1 MGIGKCF
8 GWGNIQMSKI
18 QEIREELHEI
28 FSGKK
33 IKIWDSIIPLIV
45 FLAVNQLF
53 SLNYALVFSLLSG
66 AVFVI
71 YRLWA
76 KEKLAYAL
84 TGLAVVAVAAGMAY
98 LSKSGA
104 AFFIPGLVTGILTVV
119 LCFGSVLIKKPL
131 AAWSSRITRRWPKD
145 WYALK
150 NVRPAY
156 SEVTLFWGIAF
167 GLRTLLEMWLVLIDA
182 LNAAGAVKIFLGWP
196 YTIAIL
202 IFSYLYGIWRLRTL
216 GGPGVEEY
224 KNGTP
229 PPWKGQLK
237 GF

>member
-1 MGIGKCF
+1 
-8 GWGNIQMSKI
+8 MSKI
-18 QEIREELHEI
+18 QEIREELKEV

-33 IKIWDSIIPLIV
+33 IKIWDSIIPLVV
-45 FLAVNQLF
+45 FLGVNQLF
-53 SLNYALVFSLLSG
+53 DLNYALVFSMLSG
-66 AVFVI
+66 VVFLI
-71 YRLWA
+71 YRLWK
-76 KEKLAYAL
+76 KEKLAYAFA
-84 TGLAVVAVAAGMAY
+84 GLAVVAIAAGMAY

-104 AFFIPGLVTGILTVV
+104 AFFIPGLITGIITVV
-119 LCFGSVLIKKPL
+119 LCFGSVLIKKPI
-131 AAWSSRITRRWPKD
+131 AAWSSRLTRRWPKD

-167 GLRTLLEMWLVLIDA
+167 GLRTVLEMWLLLIDA

-202 IFSYLYGIWRLRTL
+202 IFSYLYGNWRLRKL
-216 GGPGVEEY
+216 GGPGVEEFQA
-224 KNGTP
+224 GSP
-229 PPWKGQLK
+229 PPWKGQIK